1 MSTNTNGLRRLSRAQ
16 VEQFRRDGFLVVE
29 NLLSAD
35 DIATVKDRADQIAG
49 GSATHVPDDCVQ
61 IEPGLRDGPLPE
73 DRALA
78 VRKLYKLAHYD
89 DVMLSHVRNPKLVDV
104 IADLLGSDDIKL
116 YLDQILM
123 KPAFHGSAQAWHQDS
138 GSWRD
143 LFPMDLVTAWCAL
156 DDATIANGCLW
167 MAPGTHRWGMIPS
180 HLRSGLETLLRR
192 PVRTDAGG
200 NPGGRR
206 ELSSQSRLPLQPA
219 KRNALPSARI
229 RRALHASGHD
239 QGRERD
245 RRTQGSP
252 VHPGARSVLP
262 RLRIAPGPRPRPW
275 R

>member
-1 MSTNTNGLRRLSRAQ
+1 MSTDTNGLHTLSRGQ

-29 NLLSAD
+29 NLLSED
-35 DIATVKDRADQIAG
+35 DMTAVRDRADLIAG
-49 GSATHVPDDCVQ
+49 GRAAHVPDDCVQ
-61 IEPGLRDGPLPE
+61 VEPGLRDGPLPE

-78 VRKLYKLAHYD
+78 VRKIYKVAHYD
-89 DVMLSHVRNPKLVDV
+89 DVMLAHVRNPNLVDV

-143 LFPMDLVTAWCAL
+143 MFPMDLVTAWCAL

-167 MAPGTHRWGMIPS
+167 MAPGTHRWGMIPK
-180 HLRSGLETLLRR
+180 HLQSDLQTSFVGQFE
-192 PVRTDAGG
+192 PVPVEIPAGG
-200 NPGGRR
+200 VSFHHS
-206 ELSSQSRLPLQPA
+206 LVFHSSRPNT
-219 KRNALPSARI
+219 NALPTPRI
-229 RRALHASGHD
+229 RRALHARGHD

-245 RRTQGSP
+245 RRTQGAP

-262 RLRIAPGPRPRPW
+262 RLRLAPGPRPRPW